1 VTTIAQLDKPGRLQ
15 LERKF
20 QSEINRSTS
29 LEGAAQAYTRLVYEA
44 LHESIVLLRVFATVP
59 ARELPAANRAFAE
72 GLAKSAGHELHDDTL
87 VLSLLGTMG
96 VEPAWCHRR
105 RSTNHLG
112 IPLVSREFVTRIPMI
127 SRLLQ
132 QLGIELDWFDRHDT
146 AIVGRTFGL
155 QSGVFYVE
163 DAAQAIDR
171 EGRNIIT
178 AQEFVTN
185 YGVRTVYGVG
195 GGYVGTPVFTTIITF
210 CREHVDRARAEDF
223 RTHIDR
229 FKAETESLAKQGRI
243 FADCAD

>member
-1 VTTIAQLDKPGRLQ
+1 MTIAQLDKHGRLQ
-15 LERKF
+15 LERQF
-20 QSEINRSTS
+20 QRAINGSTS
-29 LEGAAQAYTRLVYEA
+29 LEAAAQSYTRLVYEA

-59 ARELPAANRAFAE
+59 ARALPAANRAFVARLAE
-72 GLAKSAGHELHDDTL
+72 SAGHQLADDTL

-96 VEPAWCHRR
+96 SEPAWCDRR
-105 RSTNHLG
+105 RSANHIG
-112 IPLVSREFVTRIPMI
+112 IPLVSREFVTQIPMI

-132 QLGIELDWFDRHDT
+132 QLGIELDWFNRQDT

-163 DAAQAIDR
+163 DATDTVDR

-178 AQEFVTN
+178 AQEFVTR

-195 GGYVGTPVFTTIITF
+195 GGYVGTPVYTAIITF
-210 CREHVDRARAEDF
+210 CRDHVDRARAEEF

-229 FKAETESLAKQGRI
+229 FKAETEALARQGRI
-243 FADCAD
+243 FAE

>member
-1 VTTIAQLDKPGRLQ
+1 MTTIAQLDKTGRLQ
-15 LERKF
+15 LERQF
-20 QSEINRSTS
+20 QSGINRSTS
-29 LEGAAQAYTRLVYEA
+29 LEAAAQEYTRLVYEA

-59 ARELPAANRAFAE
+59 ARELPAVNRAFAE
-72 GLAKSAGHELHDDTL
+72 GLAKSAGQELHDDTL

-105 RSTNHLG
+105 RSTSHVG

-163 DAAQAIDR
+163 DAARAVDR

-210 CREHVDRARAEDF
+210 CREHVDRAQAEEF

-243 FADCAD
+243 FAE